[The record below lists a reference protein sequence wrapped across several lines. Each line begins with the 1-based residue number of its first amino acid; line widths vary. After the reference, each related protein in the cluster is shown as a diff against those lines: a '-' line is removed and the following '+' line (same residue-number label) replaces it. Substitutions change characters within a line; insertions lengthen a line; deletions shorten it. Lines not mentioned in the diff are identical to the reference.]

1 MDGPPGARSR
11 SLLQG
16 SGRRRQ
22 CGIASWGSRQLR
34 AKREDRIVGT
44 GDPQREVEA
53 QTETESRQ
61 GRENEMILKKREGG
75 LEKKIRK
82 KERQ

>member
-16 SGRRRQ
+16 SGRRRR
-22 CGIASWGSRQLR
+22 CGVASWGSRQLR
-34 AKREDRIVGT
+34 AKGEDRIAGT

-53 QTETESRQ
+53 QTETGCGQ
-61 GRENEMILKKREGG
+61 GRENEMILKRRKGELG
-75 LEKKIRK
+75 KKD
-82 KERQ
+82 